1 MNSCPD
7 HEQLEQLLEDS
18 LDVSLREELSAHVAD
33 CAPCQEALE
42 RLTESPAPLRS
53 ALSSTRRP
61 SADPS
66 QSYLS
71 RLMQPPASVRDRPK
85 GELPAIEGYEVL
97 EEIGRGGMGVVY
109 KARHIRLN
117 RTVALKMILA
127 GPHAGPRE
135 LDRFR
140 QEAESVARLHHP
152 NIVQIFDIGEA
163 AGGHAYF
170 ALELVEGGSLV
181 QHMRGTPQSTDAAAR
196 LVEVLA
202 RTVHFAHEHGIVHRD
217 LKPANVLLTH
227 PSPQPPPRSGEGEKD
242 RRRQLTPPLSPADSP
257 LSGSGRGAGGEGLRD
272 AIPKITDFGLAK
284 RSDEQTS
291 ATLSGELVGTPSYMA
306 PEQAKG
312 HRKGPGEVG
321 PLADVYGL
329 GAILYEM
336 LTGHPPFK
344 AATALDTVLQVLY
357 EEPVRP
363 SRLRPDVPRDLET
376 ICLKCLEKNPYRR
389 YTSALELAEDLRRFR
404 RGETVLARPVGPRE
418 RVWKWV
424 RRRPTLAGLAAG
436 IVLITVLAFGL
447 VTWQWRETVKARDD
461 ALRANSRARG
471 ALYRS
476 IIAQSQLRWR
486 LNDFTGARASLMGF
500 KLRQGEEDP
509 RGWEWG
515 YLDGLYASELLA
527 LEHPEGGNAGG
538 VAVSPDGRYIASV
551 ISGAPEIRV
560 WSAGDGSLLFTLP
573 APAGVHRLTFR
584 PDGARLA
591 VAGSGS
597 IIVHDLVER
606 SQKEHRVHEKM
617 IAGLAYSP
625 DGKWLASASAD
636 GTVKVWDAQTGAPR
650 YAPFPHAERERANSV
665 AWSPDGRW
673 LASGDQTGKVYIWNA
688 ETGMLAHPPLEGH
701 KSAIYGVAF
710 NPDGKQLAS
719 AGSNGNMRVWDLDL
733 WLTSLKRRKEAP
745 NKQWPPNP
753 PRPRVVQSLTGAIGA
768 ALSIDFSPDGR
779 YLACGGS
786 NGTARVWRL
795 ESGVLSVIF
804 RGHTAPVESV
814 RFSPDGQ
821 RLVSCCPEQGEVKV
835 WDLTRHAEYSTLART
850 RHPEYQGDPTGTWPE
865 VKVVDMLRTSAGQ
878 GPMPTGPDVEAL
890 AFQEGG
896 QRLVVVAVGGRL
908 QTWDTTAGLLLQ
920 ERELP
925 LHGDL
930 ISPARLVDFSPHG
943 RRVAGRRNLP
953 GDNGRVVAAW
963 DVASGERLAIFQGH
977 HYPVFSVRF
986 SAEGQ
991 YLVTMAC
998 DREPSGQQTPGGPPP
1013 AGRAHEVHLWDSTT
1027 GKLLASRPGQG
1038 LLFSVA
1044 LSPDGRWLATGSH
1057 DGRVKVVNW
1066 ASGKVVADKR
1076 EHRGAVTVLTFSR
1089 DGRYLA
1095 STGAGDHTAKVWSC
1109 AKWNVL
1115 VKAETPGLVCDLAF
1129 DPTSRRLAGVSR
1141 DVLKLWDV
1149 ETGQEL
1155 LTLRGAPQ
1163 RHRDPAFNARLTF
1176 SPDGRRLAG
1185 SNWDES
1191 ISVWEAES
1199 PSDARQENRRQA
1211 AQDRAPL
1218 WHLEE
1223 AEHCVQVKNVF
1234 GAAFHL
1240 RRVGTGQLFPP
1251 LEVRRKHLLA
1261 PSVLGGALRSALQP

>member
-1 MNSCPD
+1 MKSCPGR
-7 HEQLEQLLEDS
+7 EQLEQLLENS
-18 LDVSLREELSAHVAD
+18 LDAALREELSAHVAD

-42 RLTESPAPLRS
+42 CLTESPAPLRS

-71 RLMQPPASVRDRPK
+71 RLMQPPASVRERPK

-109 KARHIRLN
+109 KARDIRLN

-140 QEAESVARLHHP
+140 QEAASVAQLHHP
-152 NIVQIFDIGEA
+152 NIVQVFGIGEA

-181 QHMRGTPQSTDAAAR
+181 QHMRGTPQPTDAAVR
-196 LVEVLA
+196 LVEILA
-202 RTVHFAHEHGIVHRD
+202 RTVHFAHESGIVHRD
-217 LKPANVLLTH
+217 LKPANVLL
-227 PSPQPPPRSGEGEKD
+227 SFS
-242 RRRQLTPPLSPADSP
+242 
-257 LSGSGRGAGGEGLRD
+257 RD
-272 AIPKITDFGLAK
+272 AKRSAGASALRSEDSASRLNDFIPKITDFGLAK
-284 RSDEQTS
+284 RSNEQTS

-363 SRLRPDVPRDLET
+363 SRLRPDLPRDLET
-376 ICLKCLEKNPYRR
+376 ICLKCLEKTDTRR
-389 YTSALELAEDLRRFR
+389 YASALELAEDLRRFR

-424 RRRPTLAGLAAG
+424 RRRPALAGLAAG
-436 IVLITVLAFGL
+436 IVLVTVLAFGL

-500 KLRQGEEDP
+500 KLRSAEEDP

-551 ISGAPEIRV
+551 ISGAPEMRV
-560 WSAGDGSLLFTLP
+560 WSSGEGSLLFTLP
-573 APAGVHRLTFR
+573 APVGAHRLAFR
-584 PDGARLA
+584 PDGKRLA
-591 VAGSGS
+591 VAGNGS

-617 IAGLAYSP
+617 IASLAYSP

-650 YAPFPHAERERANSV
+650 YAPFPHIDRANSV
-665 AWSPDGRW
+665 AWSPDGQW
-673 LASGDQTGKVYIWNA
+673 LASGDQSGKVYIWDA
-688 ETGMLAHPPLEGH
+688 PTGGQVHALEGH

-719 AGSNGNMRVWDLDL
+719 AGSNGNMRVWDLEP
-733 WLTSLKRRKEAP
+733 WLKNLKRRKEDP
-745 NKQWPPNP
+745 KKQRSPNP
-753 PRPRVVQSLTGAIGA
+753 TKPRVVQSLTGAIGA

-814 RFSPDGQ
+814 RLSPDGQ
-821 RLVSCCPEQGEVKV
+821 RLVTCCPEQGMVKV

-865 VKVVDMLRTSAGQ
+865 VKVVDMLRASAGLM
-878 GPMPTGPDVEAL
+878 PTPTGPDVEAL

-896 QRLVVVAVGGRL
+896 KRLVAVTVRGRL

-930 ISPARLVDFSPHG
+930 ISPARLVDFSPRG
-943 RRVAGRRNLP
+943 KRVAGRRNLP

-963 DVASGERLAIFQGH
+963 DVASGDRLAIFQGH

-998 DREPSGQQTPGGPPP
+998 DREPSGRQTAGGPPP
-1013 AGRAHEVHLWDSTT
+1013 AGRAHEVNIWDSTT

-1066 ASGKVVADKR
+1066 ASGKVVVDKR
-1076 EHRGAVTVLTFSR
+1076 EHRGAVTVLSFSL

-1095 STGAGDHTAKVWSC
+1095 STGASDHTAKVWSC

-1115 VKAETPGLVCDLAF
+1115 ATAETPGLVCDLAF

-1163 RHRDPAFNARLTF
+1163 RHRDPAFNARVSF
-1176 SPDGRRLAG
+1176 SADGLLLAG

-1211 AQDRAPL
+1211 AQERAPL

-1240 RRVGTGQLFPP
+1240 RRVGNGQLPPP
-1251 LEVRRKHLLA
+1251 LDERRKHLLA
-1261 PSVLGGALRSALQP
+1261 PSVLGGALRTALEP